1 MNLGQRFGPKS
12 AKEKSAS
19 FPNAPYWWRKAMNLP
34 AQIQKSLEQAESLL
48 LRQTSDHK
56 KGQCDC
62 GYCMALNNL
71 WLTIGQVEMAALGTE
86 NSDRIGH
93 LVSHK

>member
-1 MNLGQRFGPKS
+1 
-12 AKEKSAS
+12 
-19 FPNAPYWWRKAMNLP
+19 MNLP
-34 AQIQKSLEQAESLL
+34 AQIKRSLEQAESLL

-71 WLTIGQVEMAALGTE
+71 WLTIGQVEMAALE
-86 NSDRIGH
+86 MDDRSNRIGH
-93 LVSHK
+93 LVSPK

>member
-1 MNLGQRFGPKS
+1 
-12 AKEKSAS
+12 
-19 FPNAPYWWRKAMNLP
+19 MNLP
-34 AQIQKSLEQAESLL
+34 AQIKKSLEQAESLL

-71 WLTIGQVEMAALGTE
+71 WLTIGQVEMAALDTE
-86 NSDRIGH
+86 NSNRFGH
-93 LVSHK
+93 PVSRK